1 MPTAILKASITGCTK
16 EHIHYLNDRV
26 GVHKAM
32 VEAFLK
38 LQQAALVAGINL
50 QIASGYRSFDQQLA
64 IFNGKLSGQRNVLD
78 INNQILDFTDLTTEE
93 KITSI
98 LLFSALPGASRHHWG
113 TDIDVYDPDLLND
126 KPLQLESWEYE
137 ATGPQAPLTKWL
149 NENMKE
155 FGFYRPYDLY
165 RGGVAAEPW
174 HISYQPL
181 ASIYSSQLTLD
192 LLKGCIIESEILNK
206 KDILAML
213 ETIYSQYVINVGT
226 P

>member
-1 MPTAILKASITGCTK
+1 MPTAISKASITGCTDA
-16 EHIHYLNDRV
+16 HIHYLNDRV

-32 VEAFLK
+32 VDAFLK
-38 LQQAALVAGINL
+38 LQQAALAAGFNL
-50 QIASGYRSFDQQLA
+50 KIASGYRSFDQQLA

-78 INNQILDFTDLTTEE
+78 INNQKLNLADLKIQE

-149 NENMKE
+149 DENMKD

-174 HISYQPL
+174 HISYHPL
-181 ASIYSSQLTLD
+181 ASMYSSKLTLD
-192 LLKGCIIESEILNK
+192 LLRDCLATSEISNK
-206 KDILAML
+206 TDLLAML
-213 ETIYSQYVINVGT
+213 DIIYNQYIINVGT